1 MGKCTAAFLALLGC
15 DRGRH
20 CGGDRGTVT
29 AQRMEEKTPVEE
41 KGAASAGMGEVS
53 PEQGDFPA
61 RCSGALR
68 EGMSGL
74 APACRARLC
83 WDAQEEDCESRAI
96 LPWGS
101 PFPVL
106 SALGFDTSVHD
117 SLFVQRRPGSLKR
130 KPGVLNSPSC
140 K

>member
-1 MGKCTAAFLALLGC
+1 MTGAGTAE
-15 DRGRH
+15 
-20 CGGDRGTVT
+20 GTG
-29 AQRMEEKTPVEE
+29 AQSQPKEWKTLVEE

-101 PFPVL
+101 PSVL
-106 SALGFDTSVHD
+106 WALTL
-117 SLFVQRRPGSLKR
+117 LFMSPCLCKGDL
-130 KPGVLNSPSC
+130 GVLRENQVS
-140 K
+140 

>member
-83 WDAQEEDCESRAI
+83 WDAQEEDCE
-96 LPWGS
+96 PMGS
-101 PFPVL
+101 P
-106 SALGFDTSVHD
+106 ALGQPLPCAQCSG
-117 SLFVQRRPGSLKR
+117 L
-130 KPGVLNSPSC
+130 
-140 K
+140 

>member
-1 MGKCTAAFLALLGC
+1 MHRQSGLSFKLGSAAVSAGLQWGNALLHFQLFWAVTGA
-15 DRGRH
+15 
-20 CGGDRGTVT
+20 GTAEGT
-29 AQRMEEKTPVEE
+29 GAQSQPKEWKTLVEE

-83 WDAQEEDCESRAI
+83 WDAQEEDCE
-96 LPWGS
+96 PMGS
-101 PFPVL
+101 P
-106 SALGFDTSVHD
+106 ALGQPLPCAQCSG
-117 SLFVQRRPGSLKR
+117 L
-130 KPGVLNSPSC
+130 
-140 K
+140 